1 MDGQC
6 RRKVDDMK
14 WHLHDLIIS
23 QSLIISKI
31 RSRSNMLYGSD
42 ISLLQ
47 GLCLCNCKRSRIA
60 AYRGC

>member
-23 QSLIISKI
+23 QSLIKYQRYALDPICYTAVTSACC
-31 RSRSNMLYGSD
+31 RD
-42 ISLLQ
+42 
-47 GLCLCNCKRSRIA
+47 CVCAIA
-60 AYRGC
+60 NAAE